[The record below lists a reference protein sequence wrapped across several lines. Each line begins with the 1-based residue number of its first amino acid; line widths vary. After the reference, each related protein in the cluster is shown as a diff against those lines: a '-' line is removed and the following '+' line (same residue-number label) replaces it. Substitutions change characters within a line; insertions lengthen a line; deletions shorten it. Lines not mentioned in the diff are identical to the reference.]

1 MEKSTGKRKK
11 LGRKMTAICGVFV
24 LVLSV
29 TLGLLGVYTYKEN
42 VRERYEQYAETIIR
56 IAGSY
61 IDIEDM
67 VQCIETGEKTE
78 SYERTQLQLDNI
90 KSRSNVEYLYVIQP
104 LHTGETDNAM
114 YVWNAVTE
122 EEKENYQEINSLGDL
137 SGGGFDGKMAE
148 SFMMAM
154 GNGDEVT
161 FYANNTADF
170 GYMLTG
176 MYPLRTMDGQTAAL
190 ACVDISMNQINQD
203 IMRYILFVLCG
214 TLVVGAVFLFV
225 LLRLVNKSVV
235 SPVIRMS
242 RSTADFV
249 QQSNSETDP
258 SKLVFQDPMVSTG
271 DEIQH
276 LSEDLNEMTSRL
288 VVYMGNLQE
297 AAADKER
304 ISAELNVATGIKAS
318 MLPNVFPAF
327 PERTEFDIY
336 AKLQTAREM
345 SGNFYDFFLIDQNHL
360 AVVIGDVN
368 GIGVPAALLIVITQT
383 LIKNYAKLGF
393 EPEKVFAEANDQLSE
408 SNEGMTTTAFLGILD
423 LTDGNLT
430 YVNAGHCIPL
440 LKHAGGEFE
449 PLPAKDCFVLGS
461 MAGVPYWQQSV
472 QLTQGD
478 MLFLYTKGLIEAE
491 DRDHVQYSLEHMHM
505 RLNQVLGEAYELP
518 EILEIMAGDV
528 EEFLG
533 GEPVK
538 QDMTMVLL
546 RFFGI

>member
-1 MEKSTGKRKK
+1 
-11 LGRKMTAICGVFV
+11 MTAICGVFV

-29 TLGLLGVYTYKEN
+29 TLGLLGVYTYRVN
-42 VRERYEQYAETIIR
+42 VRERYEQYAETIVR

-61 IDIEDM
+61 IDVGDM
-67 VQCIETGEKTE
+67 VQCIKTGVKTE
-78 SYERTQLQLDNI
+78 SYERTQSHLNNI
-90 KSRSNVEYLYVIQP
+90 KSRSNVEYLYVIRP
-104 LHTGETDNAM
+104 LNTAETNNAM
-114 YVWNAVTE
+114 YVWNAVTP
-122 EEKENYQEINSLGDL
+122 KEQEIYREINSLSDL
-137 SGGGFDGKMAE
+137 SGEDFSSRMAE
-148 SFMMAM
+148 SFKVAM
-154 GNGDEVT
+154 ESGDEVS
-161 FYANNTADF
+161 FDANNTADF

-176 MYPLRTMDGQTAAL
+176 MYPLLGADGQTVAL
-190 ACVDISMNQINQD
+190 ACVDISMNQIDQD

-214 TLVVGAVFLFV
+214 TLVVGVVFLFV

-242 RSTADFV
+242 QSTADFV
-249 QQSNSETDP
+249 QQSNIETDP
-258 SKLVFQDPMVSTG
+258 SRLMFQDPMVFTG
-271 DEIQH
+271 DEIQL
-276 LSEDLNEMTSRL
+276 LSEDLNEMTSRM
-288 VVYMGNLQE
+288 VVYMGSLQE

-304 ISAELNVATGIKAS
+304 ISAELNVAAGIKS
-318 MLPNVFPAF
+318 NMLPNVFPAF

-336 AKLQTAREM
+336 AKLQTASEM
-345 SGNFYDFFLIDQNHL
+345 SGDFYDFFLIDQNHL

-393 EPEKVFAEANDQLSE
+393 QPEKVFAEANNQLSE

-423 LTDGNLT
+423 LIDGSLT

-478 MLFLYTKGLIEAE
+478 MIFLYTKGLIEAE
-491 DRDHVQYSLEHMHM
+491 DRDQVQYSLEHMHM

-528 EEFLG
+528 EEFLR
-533 GEPVK
+533 GESAK

-546 RFFGI
+546 RYFGN

>member
-1 MEKSTGKRKK
+1 MEKSMGKRKK
-11 LGRKMTAICGVFV
+11 LSRKMTAICGGFV
-24 LVLSV
+24 LILSV
-29 TLGLLGVYTYKEN
+29 TLGLLGVNTYKVN

-61 IDIEDM
+61 IDVGDM

-78 SYERTQLQLDNI
+78 SYERTQFQLDNI
-90 KSRSNVEYLYVIQP
+90 KSCSNVEYLYVIQP
-104 LHTGETDNAM
+104 LNTAETDNAM
-114 YVWNAVTE
+114 YVWNAVTAE
-122 EEKENYQEINSLGDL
+122 EQENYQEINSLGDL
-137 SGGGFDGKMAE
+137 SGEGFSGKMAE
-148 SFMMAM
+148 SFMMAA

-176 MYPLRTMDGQTAAL
+176 MYPLVGADGQTAAL
-190 ACVDISMNQINQD
+190 VCADLPMNQINQD
-203 IMRYILFVLCG
+203 IMRYILFVMCG

-225 LLRLVNKSVV
+225 LLRLVNQSVV

-249 QQSNSETDP
+249 KQSNSETVP
-258 SKLVFQDPMVSTG
+258 SKLVFRDPKVSTG
-271 DEIQH
+271 DEIQL

-304 ISAELNVATGIKAS
+304 ITAELNVATDIKSS
-318 MLPNVFPAF
+318 MLPNMFPAF

-336 AKLQTAREM
+336 AKLQTASEM

-393 EPEKVFAEANDQLSE
+393 QPEKVFTEANNQLSE
-408 SNEGMTTTAFLGILD
+408 NNEGMTTTAFLGILD
-423 LTDGNLT
+423 LTSGT
-430 YVNAGHCIPL
+430 FSYVNAGHCTPL

-449 PLPAKDCFVLGS
+449 PLPAKDCFILGS

-491 DRDHVQYSLEHMHM
+491 DRDQVQYSLEHMHM
-505 RLNQVLGEAYELP
+505 RLNQIIGEAYELL

-533 GEPVK
+533 GEPAK

-546 RFFGI
+546 RYFGN